1 MMQRREFITLI
12 GGAAAAGTVLW
23 PLAVRAQASPKRPTI
38 AWISGGTRQAAA
50 SFIENF
56 LRGMKELGYVEGRNF
71 DMLYRFTEGYQE
83 RLPALTEEVVRLKP
97 DIILATAAISA
108 VAARKL
114 TSTIPIVTPAL
125 ADAVHLGLIASE
137 ARPGGN
143 VTGIEPYVAG
153 LPAKQ
158 IEFAREMVPAAS
170 KIGLLTDLKDPKAPA
185 QAQELEASARA
196 AQIDIVA
203 ADAGQPDELDGA
215 LRILSD
221 RRVDVVIVLQT
232 SMLLAYAPRI
242 AASALERRLPTVYGY
257 REHVVAGGLISYG
270 VDLRWCFYRGAY
282 FVDRILR
289 GTAPGDLPIEFPTKM
304 FLSVNLKTASILGIT
319 VPPTLLAVADEV
331 VE

>member
-1 MMQRREFITLI
+1 MVDIRRRELLTLL
-12 GGAAAAGTVLW
+12 GGAMVAVMGPRAA
-23 PLAVRAQASPKRPTI
+23 RAQASSKRPLI
-38 AWISGGTRQAAA
+38 AWISGGTRQVAE

-56 LRGMKELGYVEGRNF
+56 LRGLTELGYVEGRNF
-71 DMLYRFTEGYQE
+71 DIVYRFTEGYQE
-83 RLPALTEEVVRLKP
+83 RLPTLTEELVRLKP
-97 DIILATAAISA
+97 DIILATAAINA

-158 IEFAREMVPAAS
+158 IEFAREIVPAAGR
-170 KIGLLTDLKDPKAPA
+170 IGLLTNLADPKAPA

-196 AQIDIVA
+196 TEIRIVS
-203 ADAGQPDELDGA
+203 ADANRPEELAGA
-215 LRILSD
+215 LQTLSD
-221 RRVDVVIVLQT
+221 QRVDVVIVLQT
-232 SMLLAYAPRI
+232 SMLIAYAPQI
-242 AASALERRLPTVYGY
+242 AASALARRLPTVYGY
-257 REHVVAGGLISYG
+257 REHVAAGGLISYG

-289 GTAPGDLPIEFPTKM
+289 GTPPGDLPIEFPTKM
-304 FLSVNLKTASILGIT
+304 FLAVNLKTAAALGIS
-319 VPPTLLAVADEV
+319 VKPTLLSLADEV